1 MLFSWLPHFNRRP
14 FCEEATVSPFIY
26 FARDRNGWGD
36 PVLMLKVKCVFLGE
50 IVLQKCDKMSH
61 WDPINEVGKLLL
73 SLARII

>member
-36 PVLMLKVKCVFLGE
+36 PVLMLKVKCVFLFDKN
-50 IVLQKCDKMSH
+50 VTKCDIGSQSMK
-61 WDPINEVGKLLL
+61 WENCC
-73 SLARII
+73 